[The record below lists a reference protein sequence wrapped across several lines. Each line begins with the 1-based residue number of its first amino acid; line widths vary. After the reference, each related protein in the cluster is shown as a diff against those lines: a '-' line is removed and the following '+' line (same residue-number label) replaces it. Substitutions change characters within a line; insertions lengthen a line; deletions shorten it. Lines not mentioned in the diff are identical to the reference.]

1 MTYRELDRT
10 GIVEDLL
17 LEADLR
23 GDSDLRE
30 TLLAL
35 GSYSKLQAPEPNAEL
50 AAMLAGPHD
59 ELAKRRWK
67 HKHRAAVVGV
77 AVVAAMGLGVS
88 GVAAASSG
96 HGWTSAFISDFFAN
110 LAPHKSGTPTAL
122 PTPDAPKVITEPA
135 PGSDPAAI
143 PSVPVPVETH
153 DVPEGTAPAQ
163 QEAVKDSSAGDM
175 RESAA
180 DPGNAGQPD
189 NAAQPGN
196 ADRPG
201 KTDPEQAKPTPPGH
215 AKPGPVIAT
224 KPAKA
229 EPGSRG
235 AKQGNQGQGADKQ
248 ADGSGHSVV
257 DALKGWLL
265 PRKNV
270 LDPGE

>member
-10 GIVEDLL
+10 EIVEDLL
-17 LEADLR
+17 LEADLG

-59 ELAKRRWK
+59 ELTKRRWK
-67 HKHRAAVVGV
+67 NKHRAAVVGV

-110 LAPHKSGTPTAL
+110 LAPHKPGAPTAL
-122 PTPDAPKVITEPA
+122 PTPDAPRVITEPA
-135 PGSDPAAI
+135 PGTDPAAI
-143 PSVPVPVETH
+143 PSTPAPVETY
-153 DVPEGTAPAQ
+153 DVSATAPAQ

-175 RESAA
+175 RRESAA
-180 DPGNAGQPD
+180 DPGNAGQPG
-189 NAAQPGN
+189 NAA
-196 ADRPG
+196 RPG
-201 KTDPEQAKPTPPGH
+201 KTEPEQAKQTPPGQ

-235 AKQGNQGQGADKQ
+235 TKQGNQGQDADKQ
-248 ADGSGHSVV
+248 VDGSGHSVV
-257 DALKGWLL
+257 EALKGWLL

>member
-10 GIVEDLL
+10 EIVEDLL

-67 HKHRAAVVGV
+67 RKHRAAVVGV

-96 HGWTSAFISDFFAN
+96 NGWTSALISDFFVS
-110 LAPHKSGTPTAL
+110 LAPHKPEAPTAL
-122 PTPDAPKVITEPA
+122 PTPDAPKVVTSPA
-135 PGSDPAAI
+135 PGPDPAAI
-143 PSVPVPVETH
+143 PSTPVPAETYG
-153 DVPEGTAPAQ
+153 VPAATVPAQ
-163 QEAVKDSSAGDM
+163 QEAAKYSPAGGIQ
-175 RESAA
+175 RGPAA
-180 DPGNAGQPD
+180 QTGNAGQPG
-189 NAAQPGN
+189 NAA
-196 ADRPG
+196 RPG
-201 KTDPEQAKPTPPGH
+201 ETEPEHAKPAPPGQ
-215 AKPGPVIAT
+215 AKPGPVITT
-224 KPAKA
+224 KPAEA

-235 AKQGNQGQGADKQ
+235 NKQGNQGQGTEEQ
-248 ADGSGHSVV
+248 VDGPGHSVV
-257 DALKGWLL
+257 ETLKGWLL

-270 LDPGE
+270 LNPGG